1 MANLSPLVLILIVVV
16 CAGIALAVGYFLGS
30 RFGGKKSV
38 AMKEA
43 TEKHDSYKNDVR
55 EHFEQTSAIMSRMVD
70 DYRDMYK
77 HMADGAE
84 KLAEMHPEKLVT
96 PPPAPEAITRDTP
109 VDQSATKTQA
119 AQSKQGGDR
128 SANNTAEAK
137 PAAAPQKPA
146 GTNPQSSTQA
156 KTSDPAGSQ
165 SSAKA
170 AASAQGKNQ
179 SDTAATAAK
188 ADPKA
193 SASAAGAEKA
203 GSATTPGAKADT
215 DPKVKPDAKADT
227 NTGDAANRDAVM
239 NSDSSNDRPWNK
251 ESKNKDGKR
260 YGLE

>member
-1 MANLSPLVLILIVVV
+1 MDNLSPIVLILILVV
-16 CAGIALAVGYFLGS
+16 CVGIALAVGYFLGS
-30 RFGGKKSV
+30 RFGGRKSV

-109 VDQSATKTQA
+109 VDQSTAKTHA

-137 PAAAPQKPA
+137 PAASPQKPT
-146 GTNPQSSTQA
+146 GTHTQSSTQT
-156 KTSDPAGSQ
+156 KTGEP
-165 SSAKA
+165 
-170 AASAQGKNQ
+170 AQGKNQ
-179 SDTAATAAK
+179 SDTAATSAK
-188 ADPKA
+188 ADRKA
-193 SASAAGAEKA
+193 STSAASAEK
-203 GSATTPGAKADT
+203 SATQTAGTPGAKADT
-215 DPKVKPDAKADT
+215 DPKAKSDAKADT
-227 NTGDAANRDAVM
+227 KTGDATNRDAVM

-251 ESKNKDGKR
+251 ESNNKDGKR

>member
-1 MANLSPLVLILIVVV
+1 MANLSPIAFILIVVV
-16 CAGIALAVGYFLGS
+16 CAVVALIVGYFLGS

-70 DYRDMYK
+70 DYRDMYQ

-96 PPPAPEAITRDTP
+96 PPPAPEAITRDTS
-109 VDQSATKTQA
+109 VDKSSTKTQA
-119 AQSKQGGDR
+119 AQSRQGGDK

-137 PAAAPQKPA
+137 PAAAKSTGQRDTAA
-146 GTNPQSSTQA
+146 GTKPPEPAKTAEAAGTQAKASDKAGAASTQA
-156 KTSDPAGSQ
+156 KADDKAG
-165 SSAKA
+165 
-170 AASAQGKNQ
+170 
-179 SDTAATAAK
+179 TAAK
-188 ADPKA
+188 A
-193 SASAAGAEKA
+193 E
-203 GSATTPGAKADT
+203 AKDV
-215 DPKVKPDAKADT
+215 P
-227 NTGDAANRDAVM
+227 NRDTVM

-251 ESKNKDGKR
+251 EQKGKDGKR